1 VAGLHD
7 NSMLSP
13 PILPPTT
20 FAGEAGLCEAGVSMD
35 SSDASGVVVTSR
47 PVVLEVAV
55 AVWVHVELGVAVL
68 V

>member
-1 VAGLHD
+1 
-7 NSMLSP
+7 
-13 PILPPTT
+13 
-20 FAGEAGLCEAGVSMD
+20 MD